1 MIQKQK
7 LQGMHRKH
15 SEEMKKLE
23 MRLGGIVQNTNNE
36 LEDARND
43 AVGMEREL
51 TRWKRER

>member
-1 MIQKQK
+1 
-7 LQGMHRKH
+7 
-15 SEEMKKLE
+15 MKKLE